1 MTVETV
7 RNTQGSRICQVVWW
21 YLEEQ
26 NSQKWENTCQMSVA
40 DSVLRLPYDL
50 HRLLHHCTEQE
61 IDSLWQSGYGVSFLS
76 YLFLF
81 PYFSYFF
88 PLFIFLSSSHC
99 LMALI
104 FSWATSVPQVHPRLW
119 GRIKALIKRHW
130 VPLCNYSWV
139 LKSPRNGT
147 QGKCCG
153 TVTHLTFPSNLREAI
168 TPECFL
174 GINEEWSHLLMSFI
188 FFFTF
193 WIDQDS
199 SVAFEKP
206 VFGPLIKHLGLFK
219 RKVIKPVLEKFL
231 CLLKVHLYVY
241 ECSSTTLCI

>member
-7 RNTQGSRICQVVWW
+7 RNTQGSGICQVVWG

-40 DSVLRLPYDL
+40 DSVLRLPHYDL
-50 HRLLHHCTEQE
+50 HRLQHHCTEQE

-81 PYFSYFF
+81 SYFSYFF
-88 PLFIFLSSSHC
+88 LLFIFLSSSHFASW
-99 LMALI
+99 LW
-104 FSWATSVPQVHPRLW
+104 FSAERLQVPQVYSQLW
-119 GRIKALIKRHW
+119 GGIKALVKRHW
-130 VPLCNYSWV
+130 VPLWNYSWV

-153 TVTHLTFPSNLREAI
+153 TATHLTFPSNLREAI

-174 GINEEWSHLLMSFI
+174 GIKKEWSHLLVSFL
-188 FFFTF
+188 FFFT
-193 WIDQDS
+193 
-199 SVAFEKP
+199 VH
-206 VFGPLIKHLGLFK
+206 FG
-219 RKVIKPVLEKFL
+219 
-231 CLLKVHLYVY
+231 
-241 ECSSTTLCI
+241 